1 MKGQN
6 LWHKKQRQ
14 WIATLM
20 ALSVGLV
27 FAYPLVWMFISS
39 FKPENEIFGSFN
51 LFGQHHLS
59 WANYKRIFADPFYF
73 RWMINSV
80 IVVIS
85 SIVFK
90 LSISSLAGYAFARMR
105 FRGRNSIFFVLVL
118 TMMVP
123 WQVILLPQYWIFQQL
138 HLINTLYAVILPNI
152 FDAFAIFMMRQFFI
166 KIPLEISEAA
176 VLDGCGSFMTFYR
189 IILPLATPA
198 LTALGILNFFWIWDQ
213 YIQPLIFLNSTKVLT
228 LPVGVAL
235 LQAEHGTSYGMQMAA
250 ASLAVLPVLVVFIIL
265 QRKFVEGVAL
275 TGVKG

>member
-6 LWHKKQRQ
+6 LWNKKRSQLV
-14 WIATLM
+14 ATIL
-20 ALSVGLV
+20 AFGVGLM

-39 FKPENEIFGSFN
+39 FKPENEIFGSFHV
-51 LFGQHHLS
+51 FGQHHLS
-59 WANYKRIFADPFYF
+59 LANYKRIFANPFYV

-85 SIVFK
+85 SIFIK
-90 LSISSLAGYAFARMR
+90 LLIGSLAGYAFARMR
-105 FRGRNSIFFVLVL
+105 FRGRDSIFFVLVL

-123 WQVILLPQYWIFQQL
+123 WQVILLPQYYIFQQL

-189 IILPLATPA
+189 IVLPLATPA

-213 YIQPLIFLNSTKVLT
+213 YIQPMIFLNSTKVLT
-228 LPVGVAL
+228 IPVGVSL
-235 LQAEHGTSYGMQMAA
+235 LQAQYGTSYGMQMAA

>member
-6 LWHKKQRQ
+6 LWNKKRSQLV
-14 WIATLM
+14 ATIL
-20 ALSVGLV
+20 AFGVGLM

-39 FKPENEIFGSFN
+39 FKPENEIFGSFHV
-51 LFGQHHLS
+51 FGQHHLS
-59 WANYKRIFADPFYF
+59 LANYKRIFANPFYF

-85 SIVFK
+85 SIFIK
-90 LSISSLAGYAFARMR
+90 LLIGSLAGYAFARMR
-105 FRGRNSIFFVLVL
+105 FRGRDSIFFVLVL

-123 WQVILLPQYWIFQQL
+123 WQVILLPQYYIFQQL

-189 IILPLATPA
+189 IVLPLATPA

-213 YIQPLIFLNSTKVLT
+213 YIQPMIFLNSTKVLT
-228 LPVGVAL
+228 IPVGVSL
-235 LQAEHGTSYGMQMAA
+235 LQAQYGTSYGMQMAA

>member
-1 MKGQN
+1 M
-6 LWHKKQRQ
+6 
-14 WIATLM
+14 ATIL
-20 ALSVGLV
+20 AFGVGLM

-39 FKPENEIFGSFN
+39 FKPENEIFGSFHV
-51 LFGQHHLS
+51 FGQHHLS
-59 WANYKRIFADPFYF
+59 LANYKRIFANPFYV

-85 SIVFK
+85 SIFIK
-90 LSISSLAGYAFARMR
+90 LLIGSLAGYAFARMR
-105 FRGRNSIFFVLVL
+105 FRGRDSIFFVLVL

-123 WQVILLPQYWIFQQL
+123 WQVILLPQYYIFQQL

-189 IILPLATPA
+189 IVLPLATPA

-213 YIQPLIFLNSTKVLT
+213 YIQPMIFLNSTKVLT
-228 LPVGVAL
+228 IPVGVSL
-235 LQAEHGTSYGMQMAA
+235 LQAQYGTSYGMQMAA